1 MNEQDEPEPTRI
13 AVFASGGG
21 SNLEAILSHF
31 DTLGARRGGSVVLV
45 ASDRSAARALER
57 ARARDIV
64 AEHIA
69 RPSDGASLDELLH
82 QHDVELIA
90 LAGYLRLVPL
100 QVTRRFRGRIIN
112 IHPALLP
119 AFGGPGMYGLRAHR
133 AVLDSGVQVSGAT
146 AHFVNE
152 AYDRG
157 ALIAQWPV
165 PVLRHDTP
173 ELLAARVL
181 QVEHLLYPRV
191 VDAVARGVVTL
202 GANDRAQH
210 HGTIS
215 QGDPMFTLT
224 SDEADSI
231 AQSIDLALG

>member
-1 MNEQDEPEPTRI
+1 MNEAVGPEPTRI
-13 AVFASGGG
+13 AVLASGSG

-45 ASDRSAARALER
+45 ASDRAAARALER
-57 ARARDIV
+57 GRTRGIA

-69 RPSDGASLDELLH
+69 QPSDGAALDALLL
-82 QHDVELIA
+82 QHDIELIA
-90 LAGYLRLVPL
+90 LAGYLRLIPP
-100 QVTRRFRGRIIN
+100 QVTRHFRGRIIN

-119 AFGGPGMYGLRAHR
+119 SFGGPGMYGIRVHR
-133 AVLDSGVQVSGAT
+133 AVLDSGVQVTGAT

-202 GANDRAQH
+202 GANDRAHH

-224 SDEADSI
+224 TDEADSI